1 MGVELCFV
9 HPSCPVDFEMNQD
22 FISSFYEQ
30 AKNVIYENKQTKT
43 KAIYTAV
50 FCYIS
55 ELFASSCFSI
65 PNSSYIRY

>member
-22 FISSFYEQ
+22 FNSSFYEQ

-43 KAIYTAV
+43 KAICTQHFSVTSVNCLHPHVTV
-50 FCYIS
+50 FQTVLI
-55 ELFASSCFSI
+55 
-65 PNSSYIRY
+65 